1 MSLFSSL
8 QIANNALIAQ
18 QIGLQ
23 VTGNNVANAN
33 TPGYIREQV
42 LFEAATTQQSGQLL
56 LGSGVDVAA
65 IVQKTDR
72 YLAERVRG
80 ASADLA
86 NGEAQE
92 QTYVQ
97 LESIVAELG
106 DTDLST
112 TLGKFFSS
120 IHDVLNQ
127 PESLSVRNVA
137 IQQGQRLTD
146 DIRRLD
152 TRVRAVREDLNSRV
166 AGSAADVNR
175 LVDRIADLN
184 VKIVSFE
191 GGGVNRSDAV
201 GLRDQRNETI
211 NQLAKL
217 LNVKSYEQED
227 GSASVYVGGDYLV
240 FQGTSRHVKTA
251 YSYDRGLGIA
261 ELRLQDSD
269 SALEISSGEVFGQTT
284 ARDAVVGGF
293 LDGLDTLAKTLI
305 FEFNKLFSSGQGLS
319 GYTKATSTAAVA
331 DTNAVLD
338 DSAAGLAFS
347 PTHGS
352 FQVQVFNA
360 QTKLTTTTNVTVD
373 LDGLDTDTTLTTLA
387 SKLDAINGISAQIT
401 ADRHLQITSDS
412 ANLQFTFVNDTSGA
426 LAALGIG
433 TFFSGSTA
441 SDIGINSAVKNDPE
455 KFAAS
460 LGGIGADTKNGEKL
474 ASLLDTKLAS
484 QHGLSLAN
492 LYDNFVSD
500 TAQAASSSKAV
511 AEGYRVFHSTLD
523 SQLLSISGVSLDEE
537 AVKMITYQ
545 RAYQASARFIRTISD
560 LLDTLVNL

>member
-152 TRVRAVREDLNSRV
+152 TRVRAVRAPTVDVPRRGVRPWV
-166 AGSAADVNR
+166 AR
-175 LVDRIADLN
+175 PR
-184 VKIVSFE
+184 
-191 GGGVNRSDAV
+191 
-201 GLRDQRNETI
+201 LRDSGPR
-211 NQLAKL
+211 
-217 LNVKSYEQED
+217 
-227 GSASVYVGGDYLV
+227 SAGRRW
-240 FQGTSRHVKTA
+240 TR
-251 YSYDRGLGIA
+251 
-261 ELRLQDSD
+261 
-269 SALEISSGEVFGQTT
+269 SACR
-284 ARDAVVGGF
+284 APCRC
-293 LDGLDTLAKTLI
+293 
-305 FEFNKLFSSGQGLS
+305 
-319 GYTKATSTAAVA
+319 
-331 DTNAVLD
+331 
-338 DSAAGLAFS
+338 S
-347 PTHGS
+347 P
-352 FQVQVFNA
+352 
-360 QTKLTTTTNVTVD
+360 
-373 LDGLDTDTTLTTLA
+373 
-387 SKLDAINGISAQIT
+387 
-401 ADRHLQITSDS
+401 R
-412 ANLQFTFVNDTSGA
+412 
-426 LAALGIG
+426 
-433 TFFSGSTA
+433 
-441 SDIGINSAVKNDPE
+441 
-455 KFAAS
+455 
-460 LGGIGADTKNGEKL
+460 
-474 ASLLDTKLAS
+474 
-484 QHGLSLAN
+484 
-492 LYDNFVSD
+492 
-500 TAQAASSSKAV
+500 
-511 AEGYRVFHSTLD
+511 R
-523 SQLLSISGVSLDEE
+523 
-537 AVKMITYQ
+537 
-545 RAYQASARFIRTISD
+545 
-560 LLDTLVNL
+560 